1 MVVCASPEWKLNEIQ
16 HIHVWN
22 FQKINSNQNFN
33 DVAEFIV
40 PGKPNKEPWTFN
52 IRIWMGKEYSGN
64 ALPDIVINSSG
75 DADNSFMLK

>member
-1 MVVCASPEWKLNEIQ
+1 MKTYKFQ

-22 FQKINSNQNFN
+22 FQRINSNQHFK

-52 IRIWMGKEYSGN
+52 IRIWMENEYSRN
-64 ALPDIVINSSG
+64 TLPNMIINSSC
-75 DADNSFMLK
+75 DAGNLFMLK